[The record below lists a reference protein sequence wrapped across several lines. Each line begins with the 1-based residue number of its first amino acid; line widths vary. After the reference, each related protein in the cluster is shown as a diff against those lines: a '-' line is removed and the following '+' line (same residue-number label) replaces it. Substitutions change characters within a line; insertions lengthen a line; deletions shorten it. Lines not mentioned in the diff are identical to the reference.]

1 MAVRYRQH
9 LPSGPAL
16 YPWSLPSLPARSPH
30 VSVALFLAVLALV
43 LPPLG
48 SIAWWY
54 ARTELSR
61 VAAGELWPNGQRWLV
76 LAKGCGVVATTG
88 CATFLVL
95 ASVMRFL

>member
-1 MAVRYRQH
+1 MAVRH
-9 LPSGPAL
+9 PPTS

-30 VSVALFLAVLALV
+30 VSIALFLAVIALLV
-43 LPPLG
+43 PPLG

-54 ARTELSR
+54 ARTELGR

-76 LAKGCGVVATTG
+76 FAKGCSVVATTA

-95 ASVMRFL
+95 ASVTRWL

>member
-1 MAVRYRQH
+1 MVVRYRP
-9 LPSGPAL
+9 LGPAL

-30 VSVALFLAVLALV
+30 VSVALFLAAIALV

-54 ARTELSR
+54 ARTELAR
-61 VAAGELWPNGQRWLV
+61 IAAGELWPHGQRWLV
-76 LAKGCGVVATTG
+76 LAKGCGVVATTA

-95 ASVMRFL
+95 AAATRWL